1 MTNTDERASI
11 VSRAD
16 SRRRCVVVANGDGY
30 VVVALGVVI
39 LAVVGV
45 PLALLFGG
53 DLSVDGLS
61 VELAVSA
68 VVLLTVLVI
77 VGVFAQ

>member
-1 MTNTDERASI
+1 M
-11 VSRAD
+11 
-16 SRRRCVVVANGDGY
+16 ANGDSY

-53 DLSVDGLS
+53 DISVDGLPI
-61 VELAVSA
+61 ELAVSA

-77 VGVFAQ
+77 VGVFAR